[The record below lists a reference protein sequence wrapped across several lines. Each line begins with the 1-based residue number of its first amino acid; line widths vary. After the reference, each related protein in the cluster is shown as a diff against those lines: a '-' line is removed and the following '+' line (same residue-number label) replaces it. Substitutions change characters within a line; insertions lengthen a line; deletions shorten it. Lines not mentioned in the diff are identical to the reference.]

1 MAYKQTP
8 GRGNSPK
15 TGHGLPTPLRQDKD
29 HGGKI
34 ELTKKYT
41 EGVKT
46 LEKQRKKGNT
56 PGGMSIDAQTG
67 AAKPNLPMHKVVK
80 AGSYVRELD
89 TAGKVVKEER
99 MDSRGNEAFYK
110 NVANRNADV
119 AKRQTAN
126 ASLYNAT
133 SGGTSP
139 DKLSESQKK
148 SLVSIGKATPAKQ
161 RMKMAPAKM
170 KKC

>member
-1 MAYKQTP
+1 MAFKQTP
-8 GRGNSPK
+8 GRGNNPK
-15 TGHGLPTPLRQDKD
+15 TGNGLPSPLRQDN
-29 HGGKI
+29 GI

-41 EGVKT
+41 EGKKT
-46 LEKQRKKGNT
+46 LEEQRKKGNT
-56 PGGMSIDAQTG
+56 PGGMKVDAATG
-67 AAKPNLPMHKVVK
+67 AATPNLPMHKVVK

-89 TAGKVVKEER
+89 SKGGVVKEER
-99 MDSRGNEAFYK
+99 MDSRGNESFYK

-119 AKRQTAN
+119 TNRQTAN
-126 ASLYNAT
+126 ASFYNAT

-148 SLVSIGKATPAKQ
+148 SLVSIGKAKKTPMQ
-161 RMKMAPAKM
+161 M

>member
-1 MAYKQTP
+1 MAYKQNP
-8 GRGNSPK
+8 GRGNHSK
-15 TGHGLPTPLRQDKD
+15 TGHGIPSPLKQE
-29 HGGKI
+29 I

-41 EGVKT
+41 VGKKK
-46 LEKQRKKGNT
+46 LEENRMTGST
-56 PGGMSIDAQTG
+56 PGGMKVNKQTG
-67 AAKPNLPMHKVVK
+67 EATANLPMHKVVK

-89 TAGKVVKEER
+89 SAGKVVKEER
-99 MDSRGNEAFYK
+99 MDSKGNESFYK

-119 AKRQTAN
+119 TKRQTAN

-139 DKLSESQKK
+139 DKLSKSQKE
-148 SLVSIGKATPAKQ
+148 SLIAIGKAK
-161 RMKMAPAKM
+161 KAPMQM